1 MAIIGLGT
9 TEVIIIVVALAI
21 ILFVLVVINAF
32 RRGLKGP

>member
-9 TEVIIIVVALAI
+9 TEIVIIVVALAI
-21 ILFVLVVINAF
+21 IVFVLVVINAF